1 VRNRNRAPDIPAP
14 AASALL
20 SRIGRLDFVGRGM
33 ALTVLA
39 RLPSMAA
46 SVDDAVTYAAEI
58 STSATAA
65 NRAPAPVPPEP
76 ELPDPALA
84 ELQAEFREW
93 DISEG
98 MLSMFYAEHRPTGRR
113 VHGEDTV
120 DLRDAIRAV
129 IQREEW
135 TA

>member
-1 VRNRNRAPDIPAP
+1 VENRNRPPDTPAP

-46 SVDDAVTYAAEI
+46 AVDDAVKYAAEM

-65 NRAPAPVPPEP
+65 NRAPAPAPVPPEP
-76 ELPDPALA
+76 ELPDPALV
-84 ELQAEFREW
+84 EL
-93 DISEG
+93 
-98 MLSMFYAEHRPTGRR
+98 
-113 VHGEDTV
+113 
-120 DLRDAIRAV
+120 
-129 IQREEW
+129 
-135 TA
+135 